1 MTKEEF
7 EQLYNFYKKR
17 IDMQDEYKWQEFF
30 MIAQTNKVP
39 FKWVRAVE
47 SDLVNEGVLPFK
59 IGESDLIFSRILN
72 DNSVVSFIQ
81 NRILSMLKQHIGHER
96 LEYLEEEY
104 LNNME
109 KQG

>member
-1 MTKEEF
+1 MIKEEF
-7 EQLYNFYKKR
+7 EQLYNFYRKR
-17 IDMQDEYKWQEFF
+17 IDMQDGHKWQEFF

-39 FKWVRAVE
+39 FKWVKAVE

-59 IGESDLIFSRILN
+59 IEEFDLIVSRISN
-72 DNSVVSFIQ
+72 DNSIVSSIQ

-109 KQG
+109 K